1 MILAEKITE
10 LRKKSGWSQEEL
22 ANQLGVSRQSVSKW
36 ESGASI
42 PDLDRILK
50 LSQIFGVSTDYLLK
64 DEMLEMPPQSIG
76 DLMETKEDD
85 GLRTVTLEEASAFI
99 DAKLSYAKG
108 MGAAVAAC
116 IVSPTPLILF
126 AGLADRGRMRE
137 GMATGLGLV
146 LLLLAVGCAVGYF
159 IMYGMKMEQ
168 YEYLEKECFRTEYGV
183 EGLARKSLAE
193 GETSFRLSII
203 VGVFL
208 CIISPIAICIS
219 ALLESEFLAIVS
231 VDILL
236 FMVAAAVFLFVN
248 AGIKKGC
255 FQMLLQEGDYS
266 IEKKQ
271 DNKRVEALAGI
282 YWSIMTAAYLGF
294 SFATGRWDRT
304 WLIWPC
310 AGVLFAAACGIINM
324 VAKRKDM
331 NREDHI

>member
-1 MILAEKITE
+1 MILAEKITA

-50 LSQIFGVSTDYLLK
+50 LSEIFDVSTDYLLK
-64 DEMLEMPPQSIG
+64 DELLEEPPRSVG
-76 DLMETKEDD
+76 ALMETKEED

-99 DAKLSYAKG
+99 DAKFSYAKG

-116 IVSPTPLILF
+116 ILSPTPLILF
-126 AGLADRGRMRE
+126 AGLAEQGRMRE
-137 GMATGLGLV
+137 GVATGLGLV

-159 IMYGMKMEQ
+159 ILYGMKMEQ

-183 EGLARKSLAE
+183 EGLARKSMAE
-193 GETSFRLSII
+193 GETSFRLSMI

-208 CIISPIAICIS
+208 CIVSPIALCIS
-219 ALLESEFLAIVS
+219 SLLESELLTIVS

-236 FMVAAAVFLFVN
+236 IVVAAAVFLFVN

-266 IEKKQ
+266 VEKKQ
-271 DNKRVEALAGI
+271 DHKRTETLAGI

-294 SFATGRWDRT
+294 SFATGRWERT
-304 WLIWPC
+304 WIIWPC
-310 AGVLFAAACGIINM
+310 AGVLFAGVCGIMNL
-324 VAKRKDM
+324 VAKRKDL
-331 NREDHI
+331 NR